1 MYCRKYKETDDKTYN
16 YLEDL
21 YEASAHKYI
30 NTTLKE
36 STCFEIKKDLR
47 RIYEY
52 TTYVEDFIQDVIVD
66 SDTYKSDL
74 SKLKKLKTISVLNHK
89 RRNLYTMIYYNNN
102 IEMNPK
108 VNPEDSKKILYRR
121 FGDNINKVIE

>member
-1 MYCRKYKETDDKTYN
+1 MYSRKYKETDDQTYN

-36 STCFEIKKDLR
+36 SDCFERKKDFK

-52 TTYVEDFIQDVIVD
+52 TTYLEDFIQDEIVGRD
-66 SDTYKSDL
+66 DYKTSIK
-74 SKLKKLKTISVLNHK
+74 KLKELKTISILNHK
-89 RRNLYTMIYYNNN
+89 RRNLYTMIYYNHN
-102 IEMNPK
+102 IEMNPEISE
-108 VNPEDSKKILYRR
+108 EDSKKILYRR
-121 FGDNINKVIE
+121 FGQNINRVIE

>member
-1 MYCRKYKETDDKTYN
+1 MYCRKYKETDDKTYE

-36 STCFEIKKDLR
+36 SDSFERKYDFI

-52 TTYVEDFIQDVIVD
+52 ITYLEDFIQEEIIGRED
-66 SDTYKSDL
+66 YKTSIK
-74 SKLKKLKTISVLNHK
+74 KLKELKTISILNHK
-89 RRNLYTMIYYNNN
+89 RRDLYTMIYFNHN
-102 IEMNPK
+102 IEMNPNISK
-108 VNPEDSKKILYRR
+108 EDSRKILYRR
-121 FGDNINKVIE
+121 FGQNINRVIE

>member
-1 MYCRKYKETDDKTYN
+1 MYCRKYKETDDKTYE

-36 STCFEIKKDLR
+36 SDSFERKYDFI

-52 TTYVEDFIQDVIVD
+52 TTYLEDFIHEEIIGRED
-66 SDTYKSDL
+66 YKTSIE
-74 SKLKKLKTISVLNHK
+74 KLKELKTISILNHK
-89 RRNLYTMIYYNNN
+89 RRDLYTMIYFNHN
-102 IEMNPK
+102 IEMNPNISK
-108 VNPEDSKKILYRR
+108 EDSKKILYRR
-121 FGDNINKVIE
+121 FGQNINRVIE

>member
-1 MYCRKYKETDDKTYN
+1 MYCRKYKETDDKTYE

-36 STCFEIKKDLR
+36 SDSFERKYDFI

-52 TTYVEDFIQDVIVD
+52 ITYLEDFIQEEIIGRED
-66 SDTYKSDL
+66 YKTSIK
-74 SKLKKLKTISVLNHK
+74 KLKELKTISILNHK
-89 RRNLYTMIYYNNN
+89 RRDLYTMIYFNHN
-102 IEMNPK
+102 IEMNPNISK
-108 VNPEDSKKILYRR
+108 EDSKKILYRR
-121 FGDNINKVIE
+121 FGQNINRVIE

>member
-1 MYCRKYKETDDKTYN
+1 MYCRKYKETDDKTYE

-36 STCFEIKKDLR
+36 SDSFERKYDFR

-52 TTYVEDFIQDVIVD
+52 TTYLEDFIQEEIVGRED
-66 SDTYKSDL
+66 YNTSIK
-74 SKLKKLKTISVLNHK
+74 KLKELKTISILNHK
-89 RRNLYTMIYYNNN
+89 RRNLYTMIYFNNN
-102 IEMNPK
+102 IEMNPNISK
-108 VNPEDSKKILYRR
+108 EDSKKILYRR
-121 FGDNINKVIE
+121 FGQNINRVIE

>member
-1 MYCRKYKETDDKTYN
+1 MYCRKYKETDDKTYY
-16 YLEDL
+16 YLENL
-21 YEASAHKYI
+21 YETSAHKYI

-36 STCFEIKKDLR
+36 STCFEIKSDLR

-66 SDTYKSDL
+66 SDNTKASL
-74 SKLKKLKTISVLNHK
+74 NKLKKIRTISILNHK
-89 RRNLYTMIYYNNN
+89 RRNLYTMMYFNNN

-108 VNPEDSKKILYRR
+108 ISKEDSKKVLYRR
-121 FGDNINKVIE
+121 FEKNINRVIE